1 MEVFMNLRQMEAFR
15 AVILTGSVT
24 QAANQLFKTQPAV
37 SMLINNLEEELGFIL
52 FERKKKRL
60 YPTPEANYLYNE
72 VEAIFSRLNEVN
84 QTVKDIQNKQY
95 GFLRIGCMPGPSTF
109 FVPELLADFL
119 EEHPKVRASLQTR
132 TTDEV
137 TKWVASNQYD
147 VGLAEIT
154 SAHQNVDKKDLFN
167 LPCICAIPAGHP
179 LAKER
184 SITPSMLDNE
194 PIITLYTDHMT
205 YHDMS
210 QLFGSA
216 GYNMN
221 VRIQTRFF
229 ISALQFVER
238 GLGISV
244 MDPITVKS
252 YCGYA
257 TPGKIVFRTFEPT
270 IWYKFGLIYPVD
282 APRSMI
288 TTSFT
293 KQLHDKICE
302 LEDNL
307 ETLLNW
313 GDT

>member
-1 MEVFMNLRQMEAFR
+1 MNLRQMEAFR
-15 AVILTGSVT
+15 AVMLTGSVT
-24 QAANQLFKTQPAV
+24 QAAKQLFKTQPAI
-37 SMLINNLEEELGFIL
+37 SMMINNLEEELGFLL
-52 FERKKKRL
+52 FERQKKRL

-132 TTDEV
+132 TSDEV
-137 TKWVASNQYD
+137 AKWVASNQYD
-147 VGLAEIT
+147 VGLAEVT
-154 SAHQNVDKKDLFN
+154 TGLQNIDKKDLFK

-179 LAKER
+179 LAKEI

-194 PIITLYTDHMT
+194 PIITLHPDHMT

-210 QLFGSA
+210 QLFESA
-216 GYNMN
+216 GYRMN
-221 VRIQTRFF
+221 VRLQTRFF
-229 ISALQFVER
+229 IPALQFIER

-244 MDPITVKS
+244 MDPMTVNS
-252 YCGYA
+252 YCSYA
-257 TPGKIVFRTFEPT
+257 TPGKIVFRAFEPT
-270 IWYKFGLIYPVD
+270 IWYKFAIIHPVD
-282 APRSMI
+282 SPRSMI
-288 TTSFT
+288 TVSFT

-302 LEDNL
+302 LKDNP
-307 ETLLNW
+307 EKLLNW
-313 GDT
+313 GN